1 MRHEFISF
9 RIGNFPFGLGFR
21 APPFLCL
28 GGPFL
33 GAKRGFILN
42 PILQPLFEVPIQ
54 FRLDLIAVSMWI
66 LIRVF
71 ALITIGTTRF
81 DVDWWMSVECLH
93 FLHFI

>member
-1 MRHEFISF
+1 MRHDFISF

-21 APPFLCL
+21 ARPFSLF
-28 GGPFL
+28 GGSFL
-33 GAKRGFILN
+33 GAKRGRILTT
-42 PILQPLFEVPIQ
+42 ILQPLFEVPIQ

-81 DVDWWMSVECLH
+81 DVDWMSVECLH

>member
-1 MRHEFISF
+1 MISSVSELVIF
-9 RIGNFPFGLGFR
+9 RLVWGLGR
-21 APPFLCL
+21 PLFLCL

-33 GAKRGFILN
+33 EAKRGFILN
-42 PILQPLFEVPIQ
+42 PILQPLFEAPIQ

-81 DVDWWMSVECLH
+81 DVDWMSVECVH

>member
-1 MRHEFISF
+1 MSSSVSEVVIF
-9 RIGNFPFGLGFR
+9 RLVWDLGR
-21 APPFLCL
+21 PLFLCL

-81 DVDWWMSVECLH
+81 DVDWMSVERLH
-93 FLHFI
+93 FLHVI